1 MWVRPL
7 AESDASCGGK
17 AVGLARLIAVGL
29 PVPDGFVID
38 DRAFRFVVGELPV
51 DDPAALGHA
60 LEVAASRIAI
70 EELPPAVLVKE
81 VTRRASE
88 LGTLAVRS
96 SATLEDG
103 EAGAAAGVF
112 SSATGVP
119 LRRVWSAVRAVWTSA
134 LTPLAVSYARR
145 RAGTLAVGVIVQ
157 RFIAGERITIYTRPP
172 GEPRGRELW
181 VQRGE
186 HIRTYGRD
194 DVDPLVALA
203 LRAEHAIAATDGADI
218 ELVEDARSGEPW
230 IVQARPIAHPAPP
243 SRTPPPPIVLE
254 PLVADGRRWTW
265 DVAHNPDPLSL
276 AQVGLV
282 EHVERAAIAP
292 WSLRV
297 CGGYLYSA
305 PHGEPPRVTVR
316 DRADLEERAA
326 VVEAAVERIL
336 DVAAP
341 SLAVALER
349 YLAFYERWA
358 TEAVPLID
366 AARAGLR
373 PEQLAGARPSAV
385 EATIFA
391 AARDELDAEAAIA
404 KLGLLSVAWDVAV
417 PTFGE
422 QPALIRDAIA
432 RARSITLP
440 RAAPEPADA
449 AAQLARAAADLAE
462 RDDAWFARAQAM
474 VRAALQRRAVQ
485 LAIDKADIFWL
496 PLDDVMAADTLDRDD
511 AHRRATAARAAAER
525 ARKWAM
531 PLTVGDAAAGV
542 ADSRPVLHGQG
553 TGTSVSGRVVRFAS
567 LASAVTVGSG
577 DIAVTRAITP
587 ALAVFVVG
595 CAAIVSETGGPL
607 DHGAALAREL
617 GIPCVVGCRDAMSL
631 LRDGMIVTV
640 DGVAGRVTI
649 NEPA

>member
-17 AVGLARLIAVGL
+17 AVGLARLIAAGL

-70 EELPPAVLVKE
+70 EELPPAVLVEE

-88 LGTLAVRS
+88 LGTLAIRS

-103 EAGAAAGVF
+103 VAGAAAGVF
-112 SSATGVP
+112 SSVTGVP

-134 LTPLAVSYARR
+134 LTPLAASYARR

-157 RFIAGERITIYTRPP
+157 RFIAGDRITIYTRPP
-172 GEPRGRELW
+172 GEPRGREIW

-186 HIRTYGRD
+186 HVRTYGRD
-194 DVDPLVALA
+194 EVDPLVALA
-203 LRAEHAIAATDGADI
+203 LRAEHAIAAIDGADV
-218 ELVEDARSGEPW
+218 ELVETRTGEPW

-243 SRTPPPPIVLE
+243 SRTPPPPIILE

-282 EHVERAAIAP
+282 ERVERAAIAP

-305 PHGEPPRVTVR
+305 PRGEPQSVTVR
-316 DRADLEERAA
+316 DRTDLEARAA
-326 VVEAAVERIL
+326 VIETAIERIL

-341 SLAVALER
+341 SLDVALER

-358 TEAVPLID
+358 SEAVPLIA

-404 KLGLLSVAWDVAV
+404 KLGLRSVAWDVAV

-432 RARSITLP
+432 RARSITPP
-440 RAAPEPADA
+440 RAAPEPVDA

-485 LAIDKADIFWL
+485 LAIDEADIYWL
-496 PLDDVMAADTLDRDD
+496 PLDEVMTADTLDRDD
-511 AHRRATAARAAAER
+511 AHRRAAAARAAADR

-531 PLTVGDAAAGV
+531 PLTINEAATKV
-542 ADSRPVLHGQG
+542 ADSGPVLHGQG

-577 DIAVTRAITP
+577 DIAVTLAITP